1 MPNHQTHTPDTP
13 GRKRYLQKRPLGEA
27 LSVFLGATQ
36 PPHRIE
42 KVSVENALQRT
53 TAEPIFAIL
62 SAPHYHGAAM
72 DGIAVRAE
80 DTFGASEFSAVTLTA
95 AKTNINKPNK
105 TKKTKKKNANGAGPI
120 FQYVDTG
127 NPLPAWANSVIMIE
141 RVYKKS
147 DTEVEIRDASTPWQ
161 HVRLVGE
168 DIVATEPLLPRGHKL
183 RPYDLGALLAAGH
196 TKIPVVAKPTVGI
209 IPTGSELIEP
219 GDPAKP
225 GRIIEFNS
233 RVAGAFIEEW
243 GGIPRRQPRVA
254 DELPKIIQAL
264 KKSVKDNDITVIIA
278 GSSAGEHDFTV
289 RALESLGEILVH
301 GIDVMPG
308 KPAILASI
316 NGKPVIGLPG
326 YPVSAVVICQQIVR
340 PLIAHFLGRP
350 AEEPPKVH
358 AILPRK
364 VPSRLGLEEFVR
376 VSLGQVGDRVIANPL
391 GRGAGVI
398 TTMVKA
404 DGVLRIPSLDEGLNA
419 GQEVPIELLRPAEEI
434 AHTILF
440 TGSNDLTIGVLD
452 DQLRGQFP
460 GLRIS
465 ASSIG
470 SLGGLVALKRG
481 EAHMI
486 GTHLLDPATGAYNLP
501 DLKKQ
506 QLLSKVVVMNLV
518 VREQG
523 LIVPKGN
530 PKKIKSIKDLARKDV
545 SFVNRQPGAGTRILL
560 DYTLSKLKVKPERIQ
575 GYEHEEVTHMA
586 VAVAVASGL
595 TDTGLGVKSAAKA
608 LGLDFVPVERED
620 YDLVFLK
627 DFFHSPMGQQLVT
640 VINSDAYKR
649 AVEQL
654 GGYET
659 SKTGTIKSPAPKTVQ
674 KTVRKKSAT
683 KATRRTKT

>member
-1 MPNHQTHTPDTP
+1 MPNHHTHTHSHTSDTP
-13 GRKRYLQKRPLGEA
+13 ERKRYLQKKPLGEA
-27 LSVFLGATQ
+27 LSVFLSAAE
-36 PPHRIE
+36 PPYRIE
-42 KVSVENALQRT
+42 KVAVDDALHRT

-80 DTFGASEFSAVTLTA
+80 DTFGASEFSAVTLTE
-95 AKTNINKPNK
+95 AKIKNETQNK
-105 TKKTKKKNANGAGPI
+105 TKKQPTNGDRPV

-127 NPLPAWANSVIMIE
+127 NPLPSWANAVVMIE

-147 DTEVEIRDASTPWQ
+147 DSEVEIREASTPWQ

-196 TKIPVVAKPTVGI
+196 TTIPVVAKPTVGI

-233 RVAGAFIEEW
+233 RVTGAFVEEW
-243 GGIPRRQPRVA
+243 GGIPRRQNRVV

-264 KKSVKDNDITVIIA
+264 KKSVHDNDITVIIA

-308 KPAILASI
+308 KPAILAVI
-316 NGKPVIGLPG
+316 DGKPVIGLPG
-326 YPVSAVVICQQIVR
+326 YPVSAVVICQQILR

-350 AEEPPKVH
+350 AEEPPKVQ

-376 VSLGQVGDRVIANPL
+376 VSLGRVGERVIANPL

-404 DGVLRIPSLDEGLNA
+404 DGVLRIPPLDEGLNA
-419 GQEVPIELLRPAEEI
+419 GQEVSIELLRPAEEI
-434 AHTILF
+434 ARTILF

-452 DQLRGQFP
+452 DQLRAQFP
-460 GLRIS
+460 KLRIS

-481 EAHMI
+481 EAHII
-486 GTHLLDPATGAYNLP
+486 GSHLLDPASGAYNLP

-518 VREQG
+518 IREQG

-530 PKKIKSIKDLARKDV
+530 PKKITGIKDLARKDV

-560 DYTLSKLKVKPERIQ
+560 DYKLSKLNLKPDTIQ

-595 TDTGLGVKSAAKA
+595 ADTGLGVKSAAKA

-627 DFFHSPMGQQLVT
+627 DFFYSEIGQHLVT
-640 VINSDAYKR
+640 AINSDAYKH

-654 GGYET
+654 DGYDT
-659 SKTGTIKSPAPKTVQ
+659 SKTGTIKSPAPKGAL
-674 KTVRKKSAT
+674 KKPAAKRS
-683 KATRRTKT
+683 KK